1 MNTATISL
9 DLVAAQVQEAQDAAG
24 FAWQLSQRYFRATTD
39 DARAELVT
47 KAGQEARK
55 ALDASREALETL
67 QNAGAVLPDR
77 AGSRPKQEPN
87 PLAEL
92 ARVENSRS
100 EALALLDALRHALP
114 LAEALDAKRGD
125 VIDEPIGGS
134 AGLVWGDRLV
144 QAVCGLELELFGPS
158 EAVTKGRE

>member
-1 MNTATISL
+1 MITTDAL
-9 DLVAAQVQEAQDAAG
+9 DELLTVASAGLMAAQASEAFHARTGGATAQEQGKRASEALVKVCRGLEALGAQD
-24 FAWQLSQRYFRATTD
+24 RAP
-39 DARAELVT
+39 LV
-47 KAGQEARK
+47 KPAP
-55 ALDASREALETL
+55 
-67 QNAGAVLPDR
+67 V
-77 AGSRPKQEPN
+77 N

-92 ARVENSRS
+92 SRVESSRS
-100 EALALLDALRHALP
+100 EAHALLDALRHALQ

-125 VIDEPIGGS
+125 VLDIPVGGS

>member
-1 MNTATISL
+1 MIAPELHQAAAHAAHANELARTAAL
-9 DLVAAQVQEAQDAAG
+9 MLPEEPQGAKEAATLAG
-24 FAWQLSQRYFRATTD
+24 KQAGDCLALLRALGATTPTQ
-39 DARAELVT
+39 RAM
-47 KAGQEARK
+47 RS
-55 ALDASREALETL
+55 AS
-67 QNAGAVLPDR
+67 
-77 AGSRPKQEPN
+77 N

-92 ARVENSRS
+92 ARVESSRT
-100 EALALLDALRHALP
+100 EALALLDALRHAHQ

-125 VIDEPIGGS
+125 VLDEPIGGS

>member
-1 MNTATISL
+1 MIASELEPHAAALGHVASL
-9 DLVAAQVQEAQDAAG
+9 CALAEQKAREGAICIPHRLQDAETMALAAGQDAA
-24 FAWQLSQRYFRATTD
+24 
-39 DARAELVT
+39 
-47 KAGQEARK
+47 
-55 ALDASREALETL
+55 EALVL
-67 QNAGAVLPDR
+67 LRSLGVLPSQAAR
-77 AGSRPKQEPN
+77 PRPKEGN

-100 EALALLDALRHALP
+100 EALALLDALKAAHQ

-125 VIDEPIGGS
+125 VLDEPIGGS